1 MTIGA
6 NVHILENHLLKVVIL
21 PDNGGKLAS
30 IKCQRTETEFLLRG
44 SRYERVAEFGPF
56 ARFEESDCAGW
67 DECLPTVS
75 ASRPMGGGA
84 SIPDH
89 GDFWRL
95 PWNIVPT
102 NAPNELSLEAYGF
115 SRPLRFRKLISLEA
129 NELTICY
136 EIENTGYA
144 QVEILYASHPL
155 FCIDA
160 KDQIVLPS
168 EITTLTLLESRGNRI
183 GAPGDK
189 VSWPMHRH
197 EAFTFDLQTV
207 GQLTDRTA
215 EMLYSGRLTR
225 GVAGLYRNVSRHGL
239 LLRFDTADLPYLGL
253 WLCYGG
259 WPENGPLSS
268 WQYALAFE
276 PTTAPHGSLS
286 DAICALQA
294 RTLGVGEVFSFSL
307 HLSIA
312 GCENKITSQQF
323 QELCASYP

>member
-1 MTIGA
+1 MTMEA
-6 NVHILENHLLKVVIL
+6 NVRILENHLLKVVIL

-30 IKCQRTETEFLLRG
+30 IQCQHTQTEFLLRG

-75 ASRPMGGGA
+75 ASRQMVGVG
-84 SIPDH
+84 SVPDH
-89 GDFWRL
+89 GDFWRF
-95 PWNIVPT
+95 PWNIVST
-102 NAPNELSLEAYGF
+102 NAPNELILEAYGF
-115 SRPLRFRKLISLEA
+115 SQPLRFSKRISLEA
-129 NELTICY
+129 NELTIDY
-136 EIENTGYA
+136 EIENTGDA
-144 QVEILYASHPL
+144 SVELLYAAHPL

-168 EITTLTLLESRGNRI
+168 EITSLTLLESRGNRI
-183 GAPGDK
+183 GAPRDT
-189 VSWPMHRH
+189 VSWPMHRYGRV
-197 EAFTFDLQTV
+197 TFDLQTA
-207 GQLTDRTA
+207 GQLADRTA
-215 EMLYSGRLTR
+215 DMLYSGRLKR
-225 GVAGLYRNVSRHGL
+225 GVAGLYRNLSGHGL
-239 LLRFDTADLPYLGL
+239 ILRFDSADLPYLGL

-259 WPENGPLSS
+259 WPENDRPSS

-286 DAICALQA
+286 DAICASQA

-312 GCENKITSQQF
+312 GCENRITEQQF
-323 QELCASYP
+323 QDLCAAYP

>member
-1 MTIGA
+1 MTMGA

-44 SRYERVAEFGPF
+44 SRYERVAAFGPLS
-56 ARFEESDCAGW
+56 RFEESDCAGW

-75 ASRPMGGGA
+75 PSRPMDGVR

-89 GDFWRL
+89 GDFWRF
-95 PWNIVPT
+95 PWNVVSM
-102 NAPNELSLEAYGF
+102 NASNELFLEAYGF
-115 SRPLRFRKLISLEA
+115 SLPLRFRKRISLEA

-136 EIENTGYA
+136 EIENTGDA

-160 KDQIVLPS
+160 KDQIVLPG
-168 EITTLTLLESRGNRI
+168 EITSLTLLESRDNRI
-183 GAPGDK
+183 GAPGAK
-189 VSWPMHRH
+189 VSWPMHRR
-197 EAFTFDLQTV
+197 EGFTFDLQTV

-215 EMLYSGRLTR
+215 DMLYSGRLTQ
-225 GVAGLYRNVSRHGL
+225 GFAGLYRNSSGHGL
-239 LLRFDTADLPYLGL
+239 ILRFDSADLPYLGL

-259 WPENGPLSS
+259 WPENDHLSS

-286 DAICALQA
+286 EAIRASQA

-307 HLSIA
+307 QLSIA
-312 GCENKITSQQF
+312 GCENKITGQQF
-323 QELCASYP
+323 RKLCASSS